1 MRFALTYLAF
11 FSLPALGQQQQL
23 ARDIFKQLIEIN
35 TTDSVGD
42 NTQAAEAIAARFR
55 AAGFPE
61 GDIRVLGPAP
71 KKGNLVVRLHGAGSA
86 RPILFIGHLDVVEA
100 KRSDWSFDPFAFREQ
115 DGYFYGRGT
124 QDMKGDDAILIST
137 FLRLKRESFK
147 PARDMILALTSDEE
161 GGKSNGID
169 WLVKNHRDLI
179 DAEFCVNSDGGG
191 GDIKNGK
198 LRFMKVQ
205 AAEKVF
211 LSFKLEVTN
220 AGGHS
225 SLPEKDNAIYRLAD
239 GLSRL
244 AKFDFPI
251 HLFDVTRAYFEKAA
265 PLYDGQLGA
274 DMKAIVQNSVVPSP
288 NAASVVA
295 RLSALPLYNAL
306 LRTTC
311 VPTMLAGGHAE
322 NALPQ
327 SATAVINCRLLP
339 GDKQDDVESTLKKV
353 LADSQINVSVM
364 TPAKASKFVPMNA
377 GVLSAVT
384 AATAKHWP
392 GLPVIPEMATGA
404 SDGVYLNVA
413 GIPTYAVSGIFVDE
427 DDVRAHGRDERVLA
441 KSFYDALDFIYDVA
455 TTIGR

>member
-1 MRFALTYLAF
+1 MRPGFAWLVLSVPLFA
-11 FSLPALGQQQQL
+11 QQRQQE
-23 ARDIFKQLIEIN
+23 ARDIFRQLIEIN

-61 GDIRVLGPAP
+61 NDIRVLGPVP
-71 KKGNLVVRLHGAGSA
+71 RKGNLVVRLHGTGPAK
-86 RPILFIGHLDVVEA
+86 PILFIGHLDVVEA
-100 KRSDWSFDPFAFREQ
+100 RRSDWSFDPFTFREQ

-124 QDMKGDDAILIST
+124 QDMKGDDAVLIST
-137 FLRLKRESFK
+137 FLRLKREGFK

-161 GGKSNGID
+161 GGNSNGID

-211 LSFKLEVTN
+211 LSFKMEVTN

-225 SLPEKDNAIYRLAD
+225 SRPTKDNAIYRLAD

-244 AKFDFPI
+244 AKFDFPV

-265 PLYDGQLGA
+265 PLYEGQLGA
-274 DMKAIVQNSVVPSP
+274 DMKAIVQNPD
-288 NAASVVA
+288 NAPVVA
-295 RLSALPLYNAL
+295 RLSTLPLDNAL

-311 VPTMLAGGHAE
+311 VATMLAGGHAE

-327 SATAVINCRLLP
+327 SASAVINCRVLP
-339 GDKQDDVESTLKKV
+339 VDKPDDVESTLKKV
-353 LADSQINVSVM
+353 LADPQIKVSVM
-364 TPAKASKFVPMNA
+364 TPAKVSKFVPVNA
-377 GVLSAVT
+377 AVLSAVT

-413 GIPTYAVSGIFVDE
+413 GIPAYGVSGIFVDE
-427 DDVRAHGRDERVLA
+427 DDVRAHGRDERVLV

-455 TTIGR
+455 TTLSKTN